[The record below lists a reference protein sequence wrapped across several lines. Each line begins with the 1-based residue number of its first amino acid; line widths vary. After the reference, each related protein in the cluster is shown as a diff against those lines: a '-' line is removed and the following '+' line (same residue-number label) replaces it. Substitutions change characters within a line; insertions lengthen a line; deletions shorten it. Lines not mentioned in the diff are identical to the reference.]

1 MLNYKDLIA
10 EDLETHSAFFCP
22 IILGSDKTTVSVAT
36 GHNEYWPVYLSIRNL
51 HNNIWQA
58 HHNGLVLLGFLAILK
73 SKFFLEFQFFISIE
87 LLLADHK
94 HQNDADFRKFCCQLL
109 HSALEKILEALKP
122 FMMEA
127 EVVCYPDGHFQ
138 RVIYGLGP
146 YIADYPEQALLSC
159 IVQGWCP
166 R

>member
-10 EDLETHSAFFCP
+10 EDLETHGAFFCP

-36 GHNEYWPVYLSIRNL
+36 GHNEYWPVYLSIGNL
-51 HNNIWQA
+51 HNNIRQA
-58 HHNGLVLLGFLAILK
+58 HHNSLVLLGFLAIPK

-87 LLLADHK
+87 LLLADHE
-94 HQNDADFRKFCCQLL
+94 HQKNADFRKFCHQLL
-109 HSALEKILEALKP
+109 HSALEKILKALKP
-122 FMMEA
+122 FMTEA
-127 EVVCYPDGHFQ
+127 EVVCCPDRHFQ
-138 RVIYGLGP
+138 RVVYGLRP

>member
-10 EDLETHSAFFCP
+10 EDSETHGAFFCP

-36 GHNEYWPVYLSIRNL
+36 GHYEYWPVYLSIRNL

-94 HQNDADFRKFCCQLL
+94 HQNNADFHKFCHQLL
-109 HSALEKILEALKP
+109 HSALANILKALKP
-122 FMMEA
+122 FMMED
-127 EVVCYPDGHFQ
+127 EVVCCPYRNLW

-146 YIADYPEQALLSC
+146 YIADYPEQAVLSC

>member
-1 MLNYKDLIA
+1 MFNYKDLIA
-10 EDLETHSAFFCP
+10 EDLETHGAFFCP

-51 HNNIWQA
+51 HNNIRRA
-58 HHNGLVLLGFLAILK
+58 HCNGLVLLGFLAILK

-87 LLLADHK
+87 LLLADHE
-94 HQNDADFRKFCCQLL
+94 HQNDADFHKFCHQLL

-122 FMMEA
+122 FMKEA
-127 EVVCYPDGHFQ
+127 EVVCFPDRHFR

-159 IVQGWCP
+159 IVQGCP